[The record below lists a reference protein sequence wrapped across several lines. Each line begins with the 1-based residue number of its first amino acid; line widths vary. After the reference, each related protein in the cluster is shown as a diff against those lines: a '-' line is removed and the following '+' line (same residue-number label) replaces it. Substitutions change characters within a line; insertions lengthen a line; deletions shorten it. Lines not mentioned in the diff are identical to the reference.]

1 MRGFSTA
8 NTPRQL
14 SSLSAAARLLAIASL
29 LLAPAALAHAQ
40 TTSASGSSSQYS
52 GVSNPPPNDTITADE
67 EETQSAPAKPAPGTP
82 ASQQTYEQSYVPG
95 AQPQAAPATAPAMA
109 PAQPVAGMQTPVQ
122 PAASGSTASN
132 AATDV
137 NNPDYGIVT
146 STDDPAPAPQDTED
160 TGYSA
165 HLVSRPQDPSYG
177 IVDMVPSGPN
187 ELAEGTDIRVRLLT
201 PLDTATTQEGTLFR
215 AQVSQDVYKDGRVVI
230 PVGSEM
236 RGRVVQ
242 VSQGHRIGMHAT
254 LRLRP
259 DDILLPDGTAYHLYA
274 EAVGTNVPGIRTDD
288 EGGIQAAPH
297 IAKDL
302 SEYGLGAGGV
312 FGGPVGAGAGAI
324 VGASMVTTHM
334 LLQKPSQAILERGS
348 GVVFSLT
355 EPMALIATRN

>member
-1 MRGFSTA
+1 MRVFPTA

-14 SSLSAAARLLAIASL
+14 SSLSAAARLLAIASV

-40 TTSASGSSSQYS
+40 TTSASGSSSNQYS
-52 GVSNPPPNDTITADE
+52 GVSTPPPNDTITADD

-95 AQPQAAPATAPAMA
+95 AQPPQQTAPAPAVA
-109 PAQPVAGMQTPVQ
+109 PAQPAAAMQPTVSSST
-122 PAASGSTASN
+122 AASAT
-132 AATDV
+132 TDV

-146 STDDPAPAPQDTED
+146 STDDPAPAPQDTQD

-177 IVDMVPSGPN
+177 IVDVVPSGPN
-187 ELAEGTDIRVRLLT
+187 ELAEGTDIHVRLLT

-274 EAVGTNVPGIRTDD
+274 EAVGTNVPGTRTDD

-302 SEYGLGAGGV
+302 TEYGAGAGGGAAVGGV
-312 FGGPVGAGAGAI
+312 FGGPVGAGA
-324 VGASMVTTHM
+324 
-334 LLQKPSQAILERGS
+334 ERS
-348 GVVFSLT
+348 SVRAWSPRTCCCKSRRRRSSNADRVSCS
-355 EPMALIATRN
+355 A